1 LFQNEWTGTTSDEG
15 NESTRAPARSQFARH
30 VDRAMMA
37 RKNSHPQRRFHGTGP
52 VNTGGEIMVR
62 FASRSGTRLRALP
75 GIAAGILFAAF
86 AASPLPAAAQSA
98 DSFPTRPIK
107 VLVPYAPGGA
117 TDIIARIVAAKLTES
132 LGQSVLVENRPG
144 ASGNLALEAVAKAP
158 ADGYTL
164 FVGNVSTNTINE
176 NTFASQLQIKP
187 SRDLVGI
194 AKLVE
199 IPHIIATTAAFPANS
214 VADLIALAK
223 KDPGKINY
231 ASAGLGS
238 YPHLDMEKLMKTAG
252 IQMTH
257 IPYKGGAG
265 QMIPAIISGEAP
277 VAFLNLSSALPH
289 VRSGRMKAIA
299 TTAPGRLV
307 ELPNVPTMAEQ
318 GFPGI
323 GTNAWQG
330 MFAPAATPKPIIDKI
345 YQSVAAVLSNPEM
358 KEQLAKQMLDVTLS
372 PSPAQFQ
379 QLVEKETRA
388 WGDFLREAKIKIE

>member
-1 LFQNEWTGTTSDEG
+1 M
-15 NESTRAPARSQFARH
+15 ARSARRS
-30 VDRAMMA
+30 RA
-37 RKNSHPQRRFHGTGP
+37 
-52 VNTGGEIMVR
+52 
-62 FASRSGTRLRALP
+62 RLRALP
-75 GIAAGILFAAF
+75 GIAAGILCAAF
-86 AASPLPAAAQSA
+86 AALPLPVAAQSA
-98 DSFPTRPIK
+98 DSFPIRPIK

-117 TDIIARIVAAKLTES
+117 TDIIARILAAKLTES
-132 LGQSVLVENRPG
+132 LGQSVLVENRTG
-144 ASGNLALEAVAKAP
+144 ASGNLALEAVARAP

-176 NTFASQLQIKP
+176 NTFAHQLQIKP

-199 IPHIIATTAAFPANS
+199 IPHIVAVTESFPVNS
-214 VADLIALAK
+214 LAELIALAK

-238 YPHLDMEKLMKTAG
+238 YPHLDMEKLMK
-252 IQMTH
+252 TH

-289 VRSGRMKAIA
+289 IRSGRMKAIA
-299 TTAPGRLV
+299 TTAPRRLAD
-307 ELPNVPTMAEQ
+307 LPNVATMAEQ

-330 MFAPAATPKPIIDKI
+330 MFAPAATPKPIVDKL
-345 YQSVAAVLSNPEM
+345 YQSVAAVLSNSQM
-358 KEQLAKQMLDVTLS
+358 KEQLSKQMLEVTLS

-379 QLVEKETRA
+379 QLVEKETHA